1 MRTTDFSAAPPQ
13 ARGEAMFIGATHYS
27 GPRSLLSL
35 ARPWL
40 RMVRTMKR
48 MEGYRWHKVYLQGPF
63 TLGTI
68 AVFADREAL
77 MRFARTTAH
86 RDLMCWMTD
95 RGDRNGTAGFIRLFD
110 AQPGGYSNG
119 EWRAEGREM
128 AHIEE
133 FTPIGREES
142 GPPVHR
148 KAKRS

>member
-13 ARGEAMFIGATHYS
+13 ARGEAMFIGATRYS
-27 GPRSLLSL
+27 GPRSLISL

-40 RMVRTMKR
+40 AMVRTMKR
-48 MEGYRWHKVYLQGPF
+48 MDGYRWHKVYRQGPF

-68 AVFADREAL
+68 AVFADRDAL
-77 MRFARTTAH
+77 LRFARSKAH

-95 RGDRNGTAGFIRLFD
+95 HGDKNGTAGFIRLFD

-119 EWRAEGREM
+119 AWRAEDDTM

-133 FTPIGREES
+133 FTPIGDERA
-142 GPPVHR
+142 GARVHR
-148 KAKRS
+148 KAKS